1 MLVHERTGR
10 SHSRTVPLL
19 LLATY
24 ALIRL
29 DPDMTP
35 RVEVRVSGLVLLL
48 LLLLRMSLWNITVAV
63 LLITMTALVLLTFLR
78 LVLLQLLL

>member
-1 MLVHERTGR
+1 MLVHERAGR

-35 RVEVRVSGLVLLL
+35 RVEVRVSGLLLL
-48 LLLLRMSLWNITVAV
+48 LLLLRMSLWKITVMV
-63 LLITMTALVLLTFLR
+63 LLVTMTALVLLTFLR

>member
-1 MLVHERTGR
+1 MLVHERAGR
-10 SHSRTVPLL
+10 SHSRAVPLL

-29 DPDMTP
+29 DPDMIP
-35 RVEVRVSGLVLLL
+35 RVEVRVSGFLLLVLLL
-48 LLLLRMSLWNITVAV
+48 IVSLWKITVLD
-63 LLITMTALVLLTFLR
+63 LLVTMTTLVLLTFLR